1 MSARNNSSPL
11 THQVTLTVLALAV
24 LALVIVIGFGVYA
37 ASQADNASL
46 ERQKIFIADGLE
58 DQIAAVEREQESVTV
73 WDDSVTNVRAGNQ
86 SWIEENLSVWM
97 YTYYGHDR
105 VYILDAADH
114 PVHAMQDGKVV
125 DPSAYGDDE
134 PALQSSIEKL
144 RRMLAEPPKA
154 DASGQAPKMVAE
166 DLVSLAGKPAI
177 LSVMPLVPSTDRV
190 TQAPGTEYLHVS
202 VEFINDAVIN
212 KIAEKYLLDGARL
225 VPLSQPVGAAAV
237 PLVDSRGVILG
248 YIGWDQ
254 ERPGLTLV
262 RKMAPALGLALLV
275 AAGVLTFLLRRLRR
289 ASSALQ
295 TSQDEAQYLAFHDT
309 LTGLPNR
316 ALFEDRLRRALL
328 RASQD
333 MTVHDMGRVALL
345 YLDLDRFK
353 HINDTLGHPAGD
365 ELVRQTAAR
374 LQHTVREVDTVARLG
389 GDEFALILVD
399 IRDVRAAEDV
409 AERLLQKLQEP
420 FKLMEDQVFVS
431 ASIGIA
437 LSAGGETDADDLL
450 RKADIAL
457 YEAKKNG
464 RGRHQIFAGDMD
476 DLLLR
481 KRKVETELRKALDGG
496 TGIRLAYQPV
506 FAANGKTILG
516 AEALIRWGHDVHG
529 ALPAA
534 QFIAI
539 AEERGMI
546 GQLGAWVLQEACRFA
561 VRTDLPWLA
570 VNVSPLQLR
579 DAGFPEQVALI
590 LADTGLAPQR
600 LQFEITESVL
610 LDNSDAS
617 RAALASLRQL
627 GVGIVLDDFGT
638 GYSSL
643 SYLRRHAID
652 KLKIDRSFVR
662 LLDGDGNSAA
672 IVKALID
679 LAVALGVDVTAEG
692 VETEAQ
698 KMLLVAMGCRQ
709 LQGYFLSPPLDPVQL
724 LGLSGLASPD
734 EVEPAA
740 ARA

>member
-1 MSARNNSSPL
+1 MSATANTRPL
-11 THQVTLTVLALAV
+11 THQVTLTVLTLAVFALAMV
-24 LALVIVIGFGVYA
+24 VGFGIYA
-37 ASQADNASL
+37 AAQADNASL
-46 ERQKIFIADGLE
+46 ERQKIFIDEGLK
-58 DQIAAVEREQESVTV
+58 DQIASVQREQESVAV
-73 WDDSVTNVRAGNQ
+73 WDDAVANVRAGNWT
-86 SWIEENLSVWM
+86 WIEENLSVWM
-97 YTYYGHDR
+97 YTYYGHNR
-105 VYILDAADH
+105 VYILDAANR
-114 PVHAMQDGKVV
+114 PVHAMQEGKVV
-125 DPSAYGDDE
+125 DASAYGDDE
-134 PALQSSIEKL
+134 PALQPSIEKL
-144 RRMLAEPPKA
+144 RRMLAEPQKT
-154 DASGQAPKMVAE
+154 DASGQPAKMVAE
-166 DLVSLAGKPAI
+166 DLVSLQGKPAI
-177 LSVMPLVPSTDRV
+177 LSVMALVPSTDRV

-202 VEFINDAVIN
+202 VEFINDAVIG
-212 KIAEKYLLDGARL
+212 KIAKKYLLDGARL
-225 VPLSQPVGAAAV
+225 VPLSQSVGAAAV
-237 PLVDSRGVILG
+237 PLVDSRGIILG
-248 YIGWDQ
+248 YVGWDQ

-262 RKMAPALGLALLV
+262 RKMAPALALALLV
-275 AAGVLTFLLRRLRR
+275 AAGVLAFLLRRLRR

-333 MTVHDMGRVALL
+333 MAVHEMGRVALL

-399 IRDVRAAEDV
+399 IRDIRAAEDI

-437 LSAGGETDADDLL
+437 LSDGGETDADDLL

-464 RGRHQIFAGDMD
+464 RGRHQVFAGDMD

-481 KRKVETELRKALDGG
+481 KRTVETELRKALDGG
-496 TGIRLAYQPV
+496 SGIRLAYQPV

-579 DAGFPEQVALI
+579 DAGFPEQVASI

-617 RAALASLRQL
+617 RAALTTLRQL

-679 LAVALGVDVTAEG
+679 LAMALGVDVTAEG

-709 LQGYFLSPPLDPVQL
+709 LQGYFLSPPLEPVQL

-734 EVEPAA
+734 EIQPAA